1 MSREP
6 KHPAP
11 VSQQERRAGAP
22 PTEAE
27 YAEAAALRE
36 ALRAFQRRGEIATRA
51 SGLTPRTHQ
60 LLLMIKTAR
69 AGDGTVG
76 LSELEE
82 RLQLGKST
90 VTELVLRTEERGF
103 VRRDLDRTRSRGIA
117 VRLTPAGERRLAK
130 AVRAL
135 GDERIHLFEVLSKI
149 REPRQPSKPGS
160 VRTSAAPAKATF
172 ESEEK
177 NHG

>member
-1 MSREP
+1 MTEIS
-6 KHPAP
+6 KHPGG
-11 VSQQERRAGAP
+11 SRRKRRADAP

-36 ALRAFQRRGEIATRA
+36 ALRVFHRRSEVVTRA
-51 SGLTPRTHQ
+51 TGLTPRSYQ

-69 AGDGTVG
+69 AGNGTVG
-76 LSELEE
+76 LPELEE

-103 VRRDLDRTRSRGIA
+103 VRRDLDRERPRGIA
-117 VRLTPAGERRLAK
+117 VRLTRAGERRLAK

-135 GDERIHLFEVLSKI
+135 GDERSHLFKVLSEI
-149 REPRQPSKPGS
+149 RR
-160 VRTSAAPAKATF
+160 
-172 ESEEK
+172 
-177 NHG
+177 